1 MYPVARGSG
10 PLLTAAVAIAA
21 FGERLTV
28 ATVVGAVGVTAGTVL
43 VSGAHRRWV
52 RRPEDSVQTPTDRDE
67 NLRVRRGVLYGLGT
81 GLAIAGYSVVDGYAV
96 KHLTMTPI
104 LVVFLCDACRT
115 VLFLPMALPGGAA
128 TRALCMMTGV
138 LVLAFG

>member
-96 KHLTMTPI
+96 KHLT
-104 LVVFLCDACRT
+104 
-115 VLFLPMALPGGAA
+115 
-128 TRALCMMTGV
+128 RALCMMTGV

>member
-1 MYPVARGSG
+1 MR
-10 PLLTAAVAIAA
+10 
-21 FGERLTV
+21 RL
-28 ATVVGAVGVTAGTVL
+28 
-43 VSGAHRRWV
+43 
-52 RRPEDSVQTPTDRDE
+52 EDSVQTPTDRDE

-115 VLFLPMALPGGAA
+115 VLFLPMALRGGAA